1 MTPPLLY
8 VDDEENDALLLQIA
22 LEQAAIVVP
31 LQLAANGVQA
41 LDYLLGRGGF
51 ADRARHP
58 LPQLVLLDFKLP
70 LVGGLQVLER
80 MREEP
85 SLRAIPVVMFSSS
98 PQPSDQQRARELGA
112 TDYWVKPTGMDGFIA
127 VAKLLRERWLS
138 PGQDQ

>member
-8 VDDEENDALLLQIA
+8 VDDEENDALLLQLA
-22 LEQAAIVVP
+22 FEQAAVHVP
-31 LQLAANGVQA
+31 LQLAVNGVQA

-51 ADRARHP
+51 ADREQHP

-70 LVGGLQVLER
+70 LIGGLQVLER

-112 TDYWVKPTGMDGFIA
+112 ADYLVKPTGMDGFVAIA
-127 VAKLLRERWLS
+127 NLLRQRWLLR
-138 PGQDQ
+138 GRG